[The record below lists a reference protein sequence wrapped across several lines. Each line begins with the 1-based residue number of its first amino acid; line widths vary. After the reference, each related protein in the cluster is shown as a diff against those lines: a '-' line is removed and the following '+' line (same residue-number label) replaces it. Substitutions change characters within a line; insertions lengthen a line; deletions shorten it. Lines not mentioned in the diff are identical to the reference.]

1 MDKIKILVVD
11 DELSMRQ
18 FLKILLKKEGYEVE
32 TAVNGDEAVK
42 KAKTAFYPVILMDYN
57 MPGGIDGIELLQ
69 ELLYISKEHKVIIIT
84 AYSSTD
90 QAIKAIEIGA
100 FDYVSKPFNVVAIRE
115 LVAKALKDYKSEETV
130 IKLSD
135 SKAYS
140 TGSIESKSV
149 GMVEVETF
157 AERIAPTDSTVLIT
171 GESGVGKEVLA
182 SKIHL
187 LSNRKNGPWYPI
199 NCGAIPENL
208 QESVFFGYKKGSF
221 TGADQ
226 DRPGYFEVASGGT
239 LFLDEIG
246 ELGEN
251 MQVKLLRVLQEKKF
265 LPVGDTTLKKT
276 NVRVIAATN
285 CDLRQMIEEGR
296 FREDLFFRLNVFEL
310 NIPPL
315 RERREDILP
324 LANLFLKTFSE
335 SYKKSLKLNSDS
347 EKFLLNYPFKG
358 NVRELRNMLER
369 GSVLSSNGI
378 ITPEI
383 LIQRK
388 SKTATNLISENDI
401 VSNKPVFPLEL
412 DSILENIEK
421 YYVTEALEKFGW
433 KRVETAKALGINERS
448 LRYRMQKLGL
458 TKGD

>member
-1 MDKIKILVVD
+1 MEKIKILVVD

-32 TAVNGDEAVK
+32 TAVNGEDAVI
-42 KAKTAFYPVILMDYN
+42 KAKTDFFPVILMDYN
-57 MPGGIDGIELLQ
+57 MPGAIDGIELLQ
-69 ELLYISKEHKVIIIT
+69 EFLYISKEHKVIIIT

-90 QAIKAIEIGA
+90 QAIKAIELGA

-115 LVAKALKDYKSEETV
+115 LVAKALKDYKPQAAASDIYVKSYSTES
-130 IKLSD
+130 ID
-135 SKAYS
+135 SKS
-140 TGSIESKSV
+140 NSMIEIES
-149 GMVEVETF
+149 F

-182 SKIHL
+182 SKIHQ
-187 LSNRKNGPWYPI
+187 LSNRKNGPWFPI

-208 QESVFFGYKKGSF
+208 QESMFFGYKKGAF

-251 MQVKLLRVLQEKKF
+251 MQVKLLRVLQERKF
-265 LPVGDTTLKKT
+265 IPVGDTILK
-276 NVRVIAATN
+276 NADVRIIAATN
-285 CDLRQMIEEGR
+285 SDLRKMIKEGR

-315 RERREDILP
+315 RDRREDILP
-324 LANLFLKTFSE
+324 LAKLFLENFSK
-335 SYKKSLKLNSDS
+335 SYDKPLKLSSDA
-347 EKFLLNYPFKG
+347 EHFLLNYTFKG

-369 GSVLSSNGI
+369 GSVLSTDG
-378 ITPEI
+378 
-383 LIQRK
+383 
-388 SKTATNLISENDI
+388 I
-401 VSNKPVFPLEL
+401 VSPGMLVQKNNKSASALVTENEIYSKRPDFPIEL
-412 DSILENIEK
+412 DTILENIER
-421 YYVTEALEKFGW
+421 YYVIEALEKCGW
-433 KRVETAKALGINERS
+433 KRAETAKALGINERS
-448 LRYRMQKLGL
+448 LRYRMQKLEL